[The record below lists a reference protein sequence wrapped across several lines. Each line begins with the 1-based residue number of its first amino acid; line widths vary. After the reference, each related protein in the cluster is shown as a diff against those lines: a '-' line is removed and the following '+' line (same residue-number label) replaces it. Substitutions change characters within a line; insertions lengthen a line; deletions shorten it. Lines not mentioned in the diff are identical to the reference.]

1 MAATRIA
8 PQIAHGQWV
17 NMVYQERMGSVSLL
31 LFSSELVNNEAKS
44 AIIHIIIIKSVREYE
59 RTFNTNGLTAKIDAI
74 SYRLWCPQIIL

>member
-8 PQIAHGQWV
+8 PQIAHDQWV
-17 NMVYQERMGSVSLL
+17 NIVYQERMGSASL

-59 RTFNTNGLTAKIDAI
+59 RTFNTNGLTAKID
-74 SYRLWCPQIIL
+74 

>member
-17 NMVYQERMGSVSLL
+17 NIVYQERMGSASL

-74 SYRLWCPQIIL
+74 SY

>member
-17 NMVYQERMGSVSLL
+17 NIVYQERMGSASL

-59 RTFNTNGLTAKIDAI
+59 RTFNTNGLTAKTD
-74 SYRLWCPQIIL
+74 

>member
-17 NMVYQERMGSVSLL
+17 NIVYQERMGSASL

-59 RTFNTNGLTAKIDAI
+59 RTFNTNGLTAKID
-74 SYRLWCPQIIL
+74 